1 MKQKVKKERFLKWYY
16 SDISD
21 YNLLGRLMVSQM
33 KMNDTAEMS
42 IQQVFNNAGYIP
54 SFIVEGWNEKE
65 RKEYQP
71 HECELIN

>member
-1 MKQKVKKERFLKWYY
+1 
-16 SDISD
+16 
-21 YNLLGRLMVSQM
+21 M
-33 KMNDTAEMS
+33 KMNDTAEMN
-42 IQQVFNNAGYIP
+42 IQQVFNNAKLIP

>member
-1 MKQKVKKERFLKWYY
+1 MKLKVKKERFLKWYY

-33 KMNDTAEMS
+33 RMNDTAKMS

>member
-33 KMNDTAEMS
+33 RMNDTAEMS

>member
-33 KMNDTAEMS
+33 KMNDTAEMN
-42 IQQVFNNAGYIP
+42 IQQVFNNAKLIP
-54 SFIVEGWNEKE
+54 SFITEGWNEKE

>member
-1 MKQKVKKERFLKWYY
+1 MKLKVKKERFLKWYY

-33 KMNDTAEMS
+33 RMNDTAEMS